1 MDRRVIAGFWVILPL
16 LAAVPLLKLPAFYE
30 TFLYLVLHWIV
41 LATSWNILSG
51 YSGYFSFGHG
61 AFFGVGIY
69 TTAVL
74 AGKLDW
80 PFLATLPVAGLVA
93 AVFGVALGAI
103 VFRLRSLRGELFGLL
118 TLAIT
123 FVIGTIILN
132 TPIDGGP
139 GVYLSAVP
147 IPAIGPTPSGSF
159 YLIIL
164 ALAAVMLWVAYWI
177 YCDRLGSA
185 LFAIHDDEDVAEVQ
199 GVPTYRYKLIAFGI
213 SCAFAGVAG
222 GIHSVFVSYVTV
234 GEVFNIVVPL
244 NVVLMSVLGGSRH
257 WFGPAVG
264 ATVITALLYSFT
276 AGDFAVAGRATIGLI
291 LIIVILFMPQ
301 GIMGQLLRW
310 WRMRQSAPK
319 PLPEPLSPPPITR
332 QGQDGDLILSV
343 NHVTKQFTG
352 VRALNDVSLDVRRGE
367 ILGLVGPNGSGKS
380 TMVNVI
386 SGLYK
391 PEHGSVVFSGTDL
404 VLQPAYQA
412 AHSGI
417 ARTYQIPRP
426 FVTLTVLENA
436 TLAGMFGGRQLSRTQ
451 AERQAMHWLEFVGL
465 AERARALPTELNL
478 HQRKFLELAR
488 ALASAPQLVLL
499 DEVLAGL
506 TPSEINS
513 AITLVREIRNRGST
527 VVFIEHNMRAVLEL
541 CERLIVL
548 NYGQII
554 ASGDPRKVIAD
565 PEVIS
570 AYLGTPHEAGR

>member
-1 MDRRVIAGFWVILPL
+1 MDRRVIAAFVVLVPL

-74 AGKLDW
+74 SGKLDW
-80 PFLATLPVAGLVA
+80 PFLSTLPVAALVA
-93 AVFGVALGAI
+93 AVFGVGLGAI
-103 VFRLRSLRGELFGLL
+103 VFRLPRLRGELFGLL

-147 IPAIGPTPSGSF
+147 VPAIGPTPSGSF

-164 ALAAVMLWVAYWI
+164 ALAALVLWVAYWI
-177 YCDRLGSA
+177 YTARLGSG

-213 SCAFAGVAG
+213 SCAFAGMAG

-264 ATVITALLYSFT
+264 ATVITALLYAFT
-276 AGDFAVAGRATIGLI
+276 AGDFAVAGRAAIGFI
-291 LIIVILFMPQ
+291 LIAVILFMPQ
-301 GIMGQLLRW
+301 GILGQLLRY
-310 WRMRQSAPK
+310 WRKRAAPK
-319 PLPEPLSPPPITR
+319 PLPQPLPPPPIPRT
-332 QGQDGDLILSV
+332 GQSGELILSV
-343 NHVTKQFTG
+343 EGVTKQFTG
-352 VRALNDVSLDVRRGE
+352 VRALSDVTLQVHRGE

-386 SGLYK
+386 TGLYK
-391 PEHGSVVFSGTDL
+391 PEAGRVVFNGTDL
-404 VLQPAYQA
+404 VPLPSFQA
-412 AHSGI
+412 AHAGI

-426 FVTLTVLENA
+426 FASLTVLENA
-436 TLAGMFGGRQLSRTQ
+436 TLAGMFGGRQLSRSQ

-465 AERARALPTELNL
+465 AERAGALPTELNL

-570 AYLGTPHEAGR
+570 AYLGTPHETGR

>member
-1 MDRRVIAGFWVILPL
+1 MDRRVIAAFVVLLPL

-80 PFLATLPVAGLVA
+80 PFLATLPVAALISA
-93 AVFGVALGAI
+93 LFGVGLGAI
-103 VFRLRSLRGELFGLL
+103 VFRLRRLRGELFGLL
-118 TLAIT
+118 TLAVT

-147 IPAIGPTPSGSF
+147 VPAIGPTPSGSF

-164 ALAAVMLWVAYWI
+164 ALAALMLWVAYWI
-177 YCDRLGSA
+177 YCNRLGSA

-213 SCAFAGVAG
+213 SCGFAGMAG
-222 GIHSVFVSYVTV
+222 GIHSIFVSYVTV
-234 GEVFNIVVPL
+234 SEVFNIVVPL

-264 ATVITALLYSFT
+264 ATIITALLYAFT
-276 AGDFAVAGRATIGLI
+276 AGDFAVAGRAAIGLI
-291 LIIVILFMPQ
+291 LIVVILFMPN
-301 GIMGQLLRW
+301 GVMGQVQRW
-310 WRMRQSAPK
+310 WRARATPK
-319 PLPEPLSPPPITR
+319 PLPEPLSPPPIAR
-332 QGQDGDLILSV
+332 QGQSGDLILSV
-343 NHVTKQFTG
+343 EGITKQFTG
-352 VRALNDVSLDVRRGE
+352 VRALSDVSLQVRRGE

-391 PEHGSVVFSGTDL
+391 PEAGRVIFNGTDL
-404 VLQPAYQA
+404 VPLPSYQA
-412 AHSGI
+412 AHAGI

-426 FVTLTVLENA
+426 FPTLSVLENA
-436 TLAGMFGGRQLSRTQ
+436 TLAGMFGGRQLSRTH

-465 AERARALPTELNL
+465 ADRARALPTELNL

-565 PEVIS
+565 PEVIR
-570 AYLGTPHEAGR
+570 AYLGTPHEPGR

>member
-1 MDRRVIAGFWVILPL
+1 MDRRVLIALVLAAGL
-16 LAAVPLLKLPAFYE
+16 LAGVPLLGLPAFYE

-80 PFLATLPVAGLVA
+80 PFLWTLPVAALVPA
-93 AVFGVALGAI
+93 LFGVALGAI
-103 VFRLRSLRGELFGLL
+103 VFRLKRLRGELFGLL

-123 FVIGTIILN
+123 FVIGTVILN

-159 YLIIL
+159 YLL
-164 ALAAVMLWVAYWI
+164 ALALAILMLWVAYWI
-177 YCDRLGSA
+177 YCARLGSG

-199 GVPTYRYKLIAFGI
+199 GVPTYRYKLIALGV
-213 SCAFAGVAG
+213 SCGFAGIAG
-222 GIHSVFVSYVTV
+222 GIHAIFVSYVTV

-264 ATVITALLYSFT
+264 ATAITALLYAFT
-276 AGDFAVAGRATIGLI
+276 AGDFAVAGRAAIGFI
-291 LIIVILFMPQ
+291 LIVVILFMPQ
-301 GIMGQLLRW
+301 GIMGQWQRF
-310 WRMRQSAPK
+310 WRARARPK
-319 PLPEPLSPPPITR
+319 ALPDPLVPEPIARTGAPGEPILR
-332 QGQDGDLILSV
+332 VDA
-343 NHVTKQFTG
+343 VTKQFTG
-352 VRALNDVSLDVRRGE
+352 VRALSNVSLEVRRGE

-391 PEHGSVVFSGTDL
+391 PETGRVVFNGHDL
-404 VLQPAYQA
+404 VPMPSYMA
-412 AHSGI
+412 AHYGI

-426 FVTLTVLENA
+426 FVTLTVLENT
-436 TLAGMFGGRQLSRTQ
+436 TLAGMFGGGHLSRNQ
-451 AERQAMHWLEFVGL
+451 AARQAMHWLEFVGL
-465 AERARALPTELNL
+465 ADRAQALPTELNL

-488 ALASAPQLVLL
+488 ALASSPQLVLL

-513 AITLVREIRNRGST
+513 AIALVREIRSRGST
-527 VVFIEHNMRAVLEL
+527 VVFIEHNMRAVMEL

-548 NYGQII
+548 NYGEII
-554 ASGDPRKVIAD
+554 ASGDPRDVISN

-570 AYLGTPHEAGR
+570 AYLGTPHEPRR